1 MTNQVNHT
9 QNKRAKMKELFIS
22 TLLYLQIFFMCLVVL
37 IPIIW
42 IVGSSFNEAAGL
54 TNASMIPTNPTLRH
68 YIHLLTETNYLRWA
82 MNSLQI
88 AIFHTI
94 LSVFLSGSV
103 GFIFARFVFKGKK
116 VALITMLVL
125 QMFPSFMAMTAL
137 YVLFLTFGLLDTHL
151 ALLLV
156 YSAGQIPFNTWLIKG
171 FLDSVPKE
179 LDESAMLDGASKVQ
193 IFTRIIFPLSKPILA
208 FVAVSAFMTPWMDF
222 IFPRLIL
229 RSNDNLTLAVGLHN
243 MIDGNQNEYTLFAA
257 GAVLVAIPITILFV
271 VFQKY
276 MIEGITAGANKG

>member
-1 MTNQVNHT
+1 MNT
-9 QNKRAKMKELFIS
+9 QINTKQNSMARLKEFIIS
-22 TLLYLQIFFMCLVVL
+22 ILLYLQIFIMCAIVL

-42 IVGSSFNEAAGL
+42 IVGSSFNQSAGL
-54 TNASMIPTNPTLRH
+54 TSASMIPQNPTLRH
-68 YIHLLTETNYLRWA
+68 YIHLLTETSYLRWA
-82 MNSLQI
+82 WNSLQI

-94 LSVFLSGSV
+94 LSVFLSASV

-116 VALITMLVL
+116 VALITILVL

-193 IFTRIIFPLSKPILA
+193 IFTKIIFPLSKPILA

-229 RSNDNLTLAVGLHN
+229 RSNDNLTLAVGLFN
-243 MIDGNQNEYTLFAA
+243 MIEGNQNEYTVFAA
-257 GAVLVAIPITILFV
+257 GAVLIAIPITILFV
-271 VFQKY
+271 VFQKF

>member
-1 MTNQVNHT
+1 MNNQVNTT
-9 QNKRAKMKELFIS
+9 QNTIAKAKEFFIH
-22 TLLYLQIFFMCLVVL
+22 TFLYLQIAIMCLIVL
-37 IPIIW
+37 VPIVW
-42 IVGSSFNEAAGL
+42 IVGSSFNQSPAL
-54 TNASMIPTNPTLRH
+54 TNATMIPQNPTLQH
-68 YIHLLTETNYLRWA
+68 YVHLLTETRYLRWA
-82 MNSLQI
+82 LNSLQI
-88 AIFHTI
+88 AIFNTI
-94 LSVFLSGSV
+94 LSVFLSASV

-116 VALITMLVL
+116 VALITILVL

-179 LDESAMLDGASKVQ
+179 LDESAMLDGASKIQ
-193 IFTRIIFPLSKPILA
+193 IFTKIIFPLAKPILA

-229 RSNDNLTLAVGLHN
+229 RSNDNLTLAVGLYN
-243 MIDGNQNEYTLFAA
+243 MIAGNQNEYTIFAA